1 MMIGTEAQRA
11 LSGLTAASALLGTL
25 NSMADSIAHQV
36 GQRLGD
42 CIQQALVKI
51 GILTADG
58 EFHFLPTLS
67 GDIAHQTR
75 KAAEELFHGHHA
87 NFHHR
92 ALQVAEHARLESHCI
107 AKAAAHGF
115 LRKML
120 CQFAKCLLENWQSI
134 FLRKPCAAALA
145 MQWLSNRACSATCSA
160 R

>member
-25 NSMADSIAHQV
+25 NSMADSIANQV

-67 GDIAHQTR
+67 GDIAHQTWKTAR
-75 KAAEELFHGHHA
+75 SEEHTSE
-87 NFHHR
+87 
-92 ALQVAEHARLESHCI
+92 LQSPMYLVCRL
-107 AKAAAHGF
+107 
-115 LRKML
+115 
-120 CQFAKCLLENWQSI
+120 LLEKKKI
-134 FLRKPCAAALA
+134 Y
-145 MQWLSNRACSATCSA
+145 
-160 R
+160 